1 MANSVLKPSGIRGSW
16 PSAAWLRLAGMP
28 APRIASV
35 RTICARPLRMLLANP
50 TGDFA
55 LETFHRSCGLSL
67 RPFSAFC
74 MSIRC
79 SRTVGT
85 WYPSSRARRR
95 TICIFLL
102 RAAAIRGA
110 DAPDAAKSRSR
121 SSCSCVQIMLGLSN
135 KWGHGRCGGPATVP
149 LPVHAPGQGAWQIN
163 APAGISVPNVWSG
176 LPVSLRRAAY
186 QLSC

>member
-1 MANSVLKPSGIRGSW
+1 MPPSVLIELGLTSLRQPRGF
-16 PSAAWLRLAGMP
+16 ACGRRVTARAGHAGGATVAGEGAI
-28 APRIASV
+28 APGA
-35 RTICARPLRMLLANP
+35 TGMLFANP
-50 TGDFA
+50 AAILA
-55 LETFHRSCGLSL
+55 LGAFHRSLRSSL
-67 RPFSAFC
+67 RSFSAFC

-110 DAPDAAKSRSR
+110 DAPDATKSRSR

-149 LPVHAPGQGAWQIN
+149 LPVHAPGRGARQIN
-163 APAGISVPNVWSG
+163 ALAGISVPKV
-176 LPVSLRRAAY
+176 
-186 QLSC
+186 